1 MQETTLGLDVGTASI
16 GWALVDENT
25 AQIVATGVRVFPEGV
40 DRDQQGGEKS
50 KTQTR
55 RDARGGRRQL
65 LRRRRRKHR
74 LRDLLTQGA
83 LLPGDRG
90 ELEELLAQN
99 PYPLRGRALDEKL
112 EPYQIGRVLIHLN
125 QRRGFL
131 SNRKTDRARA
141 KETKG
146 MLAEISDLAKA
157 IDDAHC
163 RTLGEY
169 LAGLDGRFTHRSSSD
184 GQRVRHRHT
193 RRDMFE
199 TEFDAI
205 WAAQQQHHPSLCTAA
220 LGEQIRRVI
229 FFQRKMYWPK
239 SVVGRCELE
248 PRKKRCPAADRAAQR
263 FRMLQEVNN
272 LRILDTST
280 GEERRLNPDERS
292 TLLDYLSYRK
302 ERKFDDIRKKLGLD
316 EQTRFN
322 FERAERNNLKGHVTD
337 AILGGRSVL
346 GKRWRGLPDDTK
358 NAIVDLLIREEREDE
373 ALARL
378 SADYGLTRDEAE
390 RALGANLPDGY
401 MSFSREAIDRLLP
414 HLGRGLNLMGD
425 DASNSALHAAGAACS
440 IALSPIQARNTTM
453 DDEAGLTPEAAR
465 SSRRCALS
473 ELLPPSCRRAG
484 RS

>member
-146 MLAEISDLAKA
+146 MLAEISDLATA

-169 LAGLDGRFTHRSSSD
+169 LAGLDGRFTHRWSSD
-184 GQRVRHRHT
+184 GERVRHRHT

-239 SVVGRCELE
+239 SVVGRSGR
-248 PRKKRCPAADRAAQR
+248 PRRADDTRSSVALDATLPRRCGVGSRSGTYAARA
-263 FRMLQEVNN
+263 
-272 LRILDTST
+272 
-280 GEERRLNPDERS
+280 RS
-292 TLLDYLSYRK
+292 TP
-302 ERKFDDIRKKLGLD
+302 
-316 EQTRFN
+316 
-322 FERAERNNLKGHVTD
+322 
-337 AILGGRSVL
+337 ILGRVGVRC
-346 GKRWRGLPDDTK
+346 
-358 NAIVDLLIREEREDE
+358 
-373 ALARL
+373 
-378 SADYGLTRDEAE
+378 
-390 RALGANLPDGY
+390 GACSG
-401 MSFSREAIDRLLP
+401 
-414 HLGRGLNLMGD
+414 LGRGCILVRLGGKRC
-425 DASNSALHAAGAACS
+425 ASHLRLQGLSSWLS
-440 IALSPIQARNTTM
+440 RPIWALSRNTRSPTL
-453 DDEAGLTPEAAR
+453 EGLANLEPPTPTASTPR
-465 SSRRCALS
+465 NK
-473 ELLPPSCRRAG
+473 
-484 RS
+484 